1 MNNTNFYSTKL
12 IDLGS
17 CCFRQP
23 FAESHCRFL
32 HGYRL
37 QAKLYF
43 MSNKLDKNNWVMDFG
58 GLKNLKKDLRETF
71 DHTTVISEKDPKI
84 NLFKNLVKEEVIQLV
99 ILPEIS
105 IEMFAKYCLE
115 KANEMIDKR
124 VLCYRVEV
132 YEHERNCG
140 IYELKN

>member
-1 MNNTNFYSTKL
+1 MNFCSTKL

-23 FAESHCRFL
+23 YADSHCKYL

-37 QAKLYF
+37 QAKFHF
-43 MSNKLDKNNWVMDFG
+43 MTNKLDKNNWVMDFG
-58 GLKNLKKDLRETF
+58 GLKELKKDLREVF
-71 DHTTVISEKDPKI
+71 DHTTVISEKDPK
-84 NLFKNLVKEEVIQLV
+84 LPMFRALMEEGIIQLV
-99 ILPEIS
+99 ILPEVS
-105 IEMFAKYCLE
+105 IEMFAKFCLD
-115 KANEMIDKR
+115 KANEIIDNR
-124 VLCYRVEV
+124 VCCYKVEV